1 MFKTNEF
8 IFYPGYGVGIVK
20 ETTVQKVRTVEIA
33 FYNIVVIE
41 NNMKIM
47 VPVKNSDEVGLRPLI
62 SAEDIKKVFD
72 VLECKEDKHS
82 FCKKES
88 WNKRYNGYNLK
99 LCSACL
105 FEVAEV
111 LRDLYI
117 LKAEKDLSFAEKKMF
132 EKAKH
137 LIVTEISTVTQRP
150 FSYVEDQI
158 RRIFIQ

>member
-1 MFKTNEF
+1 
-8 IFYPGYGVGIVK
+8 
-20 ETTVQKVRTVEIA
+20 
-33 FYNIVVIE
+33 
-41 NNMKIM
+41 MKIM

-62 SAEDIKKVFD
+62 TMEDIKKVFD

-82 FCKKES
+82 FAKKES
-88 WNKRYNGYNLK
+88 WNKRYNGYNIK
-99 LCSACL
+99 LCSSCL

-117 LKAEKDLSFAEKKMF
+117 LKAVKDLSFAEKKMF

-150 FSYVEDQI
+150 FSYIEDQI
-158 RRIFIQ
+158 KRIFIQ